1 MPQQNATE
9 LVASLK
15 ASLDNAVVASPPL
28 VWWPKVIGME
38 LIGTVKDATI
48 EDKGTNVFSS
58 YVALTIVS
66 LTETDAAGEALVY
79 KFNAFA
85 ACIRDL
91 FLQHRF
97 GVGDPIA
104 LRYEGERQVD
114 QGLGQKPI
122 VTQLYTTNIK

>member
-1 MPQQNATE
+1 MPQEDVTQ
-9 LVASLK
+9 LVASLR
-15 ASLDNAVVASPPL
+15 SELDNAVVASPPR
-28 VWWPKVIGME
+28 VWWPKTVGME
-38 LIGTVKDATI
+38 LIGKVQNAVI
-48 EDKGTNVFSS
+48 EDKGTNLFSS

-66 LTETDAAGEALVY
+66 LTETDAAGVAVVY

-97 GVGDPIA
+97 EVDSVIA

-114 QGLGQKPI
+114 QGLGQKPLF
-122 VTQLYTTNIK
+122 TQLYTTNIK

>member
-1 MPQQNATE
+1 MPQEDVTE
-9 LVASLK
+9 LVASLR
-15 ASLDNAVVASPPL
+15 SELDDAVVASPPR
-28 VWWPKVIGME
+28 VWWPKTIGME
-38 LIGTVKDATI
+38 LIGRVQNAVI
-48 EDKGTNVFSS
+48 EDKGTNLFSS

-66 LTETDAAGEALVY
+66 LTETDTAGVAVVY

-97 GVGDPIA
+97 EVDSVIA

-114 QGLGQKPI
+114 QGLGQKPLF
-122 VTQLYTTNIK
+122 TQLYTTNIK

>member
-1 MPQQNATE
+1 
-9 LVASLK
+9 
-15 ASLDNAVVASPPL
+15 
-28 VWWPKVIGME
+28 ME
-38 LIGTVKDATI
+38 LIGTVQNAVV
-48 EDKGTNVFSS
+48 EDKGTNLFSS

-66 LTETDAAGEALVY
+66 LTETDVAGEAVVY